1 LNTANTA
8 LRSDVAASRILMTAD
23 AVGGVWSY
31 SIDLARALCSWGASV
46 LLATFGPRPS
56 EEQRRESQSISRL
69 RLLESDFPLEW
80 TAGASED
87 AIAAGGYW
95 LLDIARAFSPDVVHL
110 NGYCYA
116 ALPWQAPT
124 VVVAHSD
131 VYSWWEA
138 TYGAAPPA
146 EWQSYH
152 QRVSS
157 GLAAADAIVVPSEAM
172 LTALSRHYPVDRHK
186 AEVIHN
192 FTGSKTVFAAKR
204 NIVLGAG
211 RLWDR
216 SKNFSILNKV
226 AEHCVWPVQLA
237 GSTHEPSTFDRST
250 LLGDLGRR
258 QMAEVFGSASILAH
272 PSLYEPFGLSV
283 LEAAQNGCALVLSD
297 IASLRELWPAAALF
311 ADPHDPGDWI
321 DKIGLLIDDKALRSK
336 YARRAFARST
346 HFSIEKASIA
356 YADLYLALT
365 SGARLRSR
373 VS

>member
-1 LNTANTA
+1 LNTA
-8 LRSDVAASRILMTAD
+8 LRFDLASSRILMTAD

-31 SIDLARALCSWGASV
+31 SIDLARALCSRGASV

-56 EEQRRESQSISRL
+56 KEQRCESQAIGRL
-69 RLLESDFPLEW
+69 RLVEGDFPLEW

-87 AIAAGGYW
+87 AIAAGGSW
-95 LLDIARAFSPDVVHL
+95 LLGVARAFAPDIVHL

-124 VVVAHSD
+124 IVAAHSD
-131 VYSWWEA
+131 VYSWWDV
-138 TYGAAPPA
+138 TYGSVPPT
-146 EWQSYH
+146 EWQPYH
-152 QRVSS
+152 HRVSA
-157 GLAAADAIVVPSEAM
+157 GLAASDAIVVPSQAM
-172 LTALSRHYPVDRHK
+172 LGALSRHYPVNQQK

-192 FTGSKTVFAAKR
+192 FTGLQAVFAPKR

-226 AEHCVWPVQLA
+226 AERCAWPIQLA
-237 GSTHEPSTFDRST
+237 GCMHELETSMFNRVT
-250 LLGDLGRR
+250 LVGELGRQ
-258 QMAEVFGSASILAH
+258 QMAEALGSAAILVH

-283 LEAAQNGCALVLSD
+283 LEAAQSGCALVLSD

-321 DKIGLLIDDKALRSK
+321 DKINSLIADKALRSE
-336 YARRAFARST
+336 YAQRALARSA
-346 HFSIEKASIA
+346 HFSIEKAGSS

-365 SGARLRSR
+365 NGAGFKSR